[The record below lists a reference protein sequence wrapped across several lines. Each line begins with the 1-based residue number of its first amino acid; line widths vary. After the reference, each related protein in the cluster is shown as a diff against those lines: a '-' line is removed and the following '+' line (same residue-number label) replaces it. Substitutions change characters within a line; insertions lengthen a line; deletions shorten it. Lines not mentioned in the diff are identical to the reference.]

1 MMHLLFGIQKGVQQN
16 MANSKKNAA
25 GCGSIRKKT
34 VKRNGKEYPY
44 WEARYTVGFDP
55 GTGKQIQKSVSGKSQ
70 KEVAQKLKELTA
82 ALDAGTYI
90 APSKMT
96 VSQWLDTWQV
106 EYLANVKPSTVS
118 SYEATIRNH
127 LKPGIGAIRLD
138 ALTTHDIQA
147 FYNSLQS
154 STENRKA
161 LSAKTIKNIH
171 GILHHALQQALLN
184 NYIRSNPANACVLP
198 KAARKKVKP
207 MNENQIADFIK
218 AIRGHRYEVMFLVA
232 LFTGIREGEVCG
244 LQWECV
250 NFDDGTILIDKQ
262 LQSLRGKVRG
272 DSEKYTLVPTKNG
285 RERTITAAPFIMD
298 LLRKTKQTQEKNR
311 QEFADIFEEN
321 GLVFTD
327 ETGKRITPQA
337 LYRAFKMVVTEL
349 GMPDVR
355 FHDLRHSYAV
365 VSLKSGDDVKTVQEN
380 LGHATS
386 AFTLD
391 IYGHVTEKMK
401 KDSANRMQAFIQSV
415 SG

>member
-1 MMHLLFGIQKGVQQN
+1 
-16 MANSKKNAA
+16 MASSKKNAA
-25 GCGSIRKKT
+25 GCGNIRKKI

-55 GTGKQIQKSVSGKSQ
+55 GTGKQIQKSVTGKTQ

-90 APSKMT
+90 APNKMT
-96 VSQWLDTWQV
+96 VAQWLDTWQA

-138 ALTTHDIQA
+138 ALTTHDIQE
-147 FYNSLQS
+147 FYNSLRSPTEKRKDLS
-154 STENRKA
+154 S
-161 LSAKTIKNIH
+161 KTIKNIH
-171 GILHHALQQALLN
+171 GILHHALQQAMLN
-184 NYIRSNPANACVLP
+184 NYIRTNPANACVLP
-198 KAARKKVKP
+198 KVTKKKVKP
-207 MNENQIADFIK
+207 MNEHQITDFLK
-218 AIRGHRYEVMFLVA
+218 AIKGHKYENMFLVA

-250 NFDDGTILIDKQ
+250 NFDNGTILIDKQ
-262 LQSLRGKVRG
+262 LQSLREKVRG
-272 DSEKYTLVPTKNG
+272 SREKYALIPTKNG
-285 RERTITAAPFIMD
+285 KERTITAAPFVMS
-298 LLRKTKQTQEKNR
+298 LLWKTKRAQDANR
-311 QEFADIFEEN
+311 KDFGSDFQEN

-327 ETGKRITPQA
+327 EIGNRVTPQA
-337 LYRAFKMVVTEL
+337 LYRAFKLVVTEL
-349 GMPDVR
+349 GMKDVR

-391 IYGHVTEKMK
+391 TYGHVTEKMK
-401 KDSANRMQAFIQSV
+401 KDSADRMQTFIESV
-415 SG
+415 SA

>member
-1 MMHLLFGIQKGVQQN
+1 
-16 MANSKKNAA
+16 MASSKKNAA
-25 GCGSIRKKT
+25 GCGNIRKKI

-55 GTGKQIQKSVSGKSQ
+55 GTGKQIQKSVTGKSQ

-90 APSKMT
+90 APNKMT
-96 VSQWLDTWQV
+96 VAQWLDTWQA

-138 ALTTHDIQA
+138 TLTTHDIQGL
-147 FYNSLQS
+147 YNSLRS
-154 STENRKA
+154 PTEKRKA
-161 LSAKTIKNIH
+161 LSSKTIKNIH
-171 GILHHALQQALLN
+171 GILHHALQQAMLN
-184 NYIRSNPANACVLP
+184 NYIRTNPANACVLP
-198 KAARKKVKP
+198 KVSKKKVKP
-207 MNENQIADFIK
+207 MNEHQIADFLK
-218 AIRGHRYEVMFLVA
+218 AIKGHKYENMFLVA

-250 NFDDGTILIDKQ
+250 DFDNGTILIDKQ

-272 DSEKYTLVPTKNG
+272 DKEKYALIPTKNG
-285 RERTITAAPFIMD
+285 KERTITAAPFIMD
-298 LLRKTKQTQEKNR
+298 LLWKTKQAQDANR
-311 QEFADIFEEN
+311 KDFGKAFQEN

-327 ETGKRITPQA
+327 EIGNRVTPQA
-337 LYRAFKMVVTEL
+337 LYRAFKIVVTEL
-349 GMPDVR
+349 GMKDVR

-380 LGHATS
+380 LGHSTS

-391 IYGHVTEKMK
+391 TYGHVTEKMK
-401 KDSANRMQAFIQSV
+401 KDSADRMQAFIKSV
-415 SG
+415 S